1 MSLLPKM
8 TPEANRVHVIR
19 SIENNDGD
27 FNAMAMCKGSLKTI
41 DYLMRREPIYGL
53 VFLLDL
59 KYCQLSYLLSFTPSL
74 TKNLMRCID
83 VSINNLTKN
92 KKISAKDCIIFIA
105 GINAFYTRYGFIHKL
120 GCNREKYK

>member
-1 MSLLPKM
+1 M

-41 DYLMRREPIYGL
+41 DYIMRREPIYGM

-59 KYCQLSYLLSFTPSL
+59 KHCSLSYLLSFTPSL

-83 VSINNLTKN
+83 VSAKLSVDSFSVLDRLDV
-92 KKISAKDCIIFIA
+92 KKKKWFPTNRYIIF
-105 GINAFYTRYGFIHKL
+105 F
-120 GCNREKYK
+120 

>member
-8 TPEANRVHVIR
+8 TLEGNRVHVIR

-53 VFLLDL
+53 IFLLDL
-59 KYCQLSYLLSFTPSL
+59 KYCQMSYLLSFTPSL

-83 VSINNLTKN
+83 VSINSSTRKKN
-92 KKISAKDCIIFIA
+92 KVFVKDCMI
-105 GINAFYTRYGFIHKL
+105 L
-120 GCNREKYK
+120 GWN